1 MSTHPAG
8 SRLGRFCF
16 AVAAIAALFAAPVQA
31 ETYPSKPVR
40 VIMSTAAGS
49 APDVIARIVTD
60 RLSQIWG
67 QQIVVINRPGAGGLL
82 AAQAAVAS
90 DPDGYTLYLPSA
102 SSLVV
107 LPEQQKLAFDM
118 EKDFVPIGLVGYQP
132 FVIAVSPSLGV
143 NTLAELIAL
152 AKKKPGEIMYAG
164 NFRGSLPNLTG
175 ELFRNRAGIDITFV
189 PYAGVA
195 NAFQDI
201 LAGRVPVVVEGVSAL
216 SGAIQQGTIK
226 ALAVTSRERLP
237 NMKDVPA
244 VAETVPGYESTG
256 WFVLMAPA
264 KTPDAIV
271 QKVNQDLR
279 AVLDQAEVKQ
289 RYEPLATYTRPLS
302 PAQTADYIKAERDLW
317 RPLVKQVGAPAQ

>member
-1 MSTHPAG
+1 MSMQRAWSRVMGLCLVVAVSIAG
-8 SRLGRFCF
+8 S
-16 AVAAIAALFAAPVQA
+16 ASADV
-31 ETYPSKPVR
+31 YPSKPVR
-40 VIMSTAAGS
+40 IIMSTAAGS
-49 APDVIARIVTD
+49 APDVIARILSD
-60 RLSQIWG
+60 RLTQIWG
-67 QQIVVINRPGAGGLL
+67 QQIVIINRPGAGGLL
-82 AAQAAVAS
+82 AAQAAVAAE
-90 DPDGYTLYLPSA
+90 PDGYTLYLPSA

-118 EKDFVPIGLVGYQP
+118 EKEFAPIGLIGYQP

-175 ELFRNRAGIDITFV
+175 ELFRNRSGAEITFV

-195 NAFQDI
+195 QAFQDI
-201 LAGRVPVVVEGVSAL
+201 LAGRVPVVIEGVSAL
-216 SGAIQQGTIK
+216 SGALQQGTIK
-226 ALAVTSRERLP
+226 ALAVTSRERIP
-237 NMKDVPA
+237 NMKDIPA

-264 KTPDAIV
+264 KTPDDVI
-271 QKVNQDLR
+271 QKVNKDLR
-279 AVLDQAEVKQ
+279 AVQEQPEVRQ
-289 RYEPLATYTRPLS
+289 RLEALATYTRPYS
-302 PAQTADYIKAERDLW
+302 PAETATYIKGERDLW